1 MQHLVNK
8 LNVRMLSVRR
18 MLAQLNTND
27 LLLTGMA

>member
-8 LNVRMLSVRR
+8 LNVRMLNVRR